1 MDNLSSEIG
10 KKVPLWT
17 LTYSEWEK
25 KNTTII
31 AEALPSFSV
40 FAGES
45 KKSNKE
51 SERSKNNKTQIANT
65 YLLKIIIHQSVS
77 SS

>member
-1 MDNLSSEIG
+1 MG
-10 KKVPLWT
+10 KRK
-17 LTYSEWEK
+17 
-25 KNTTII
+25 II

-51 SERSKNNKTQIANT
+51 SDRFKNNKTQIAKIC
-65 YLLKIIIHQSVS
+65 LLKIATHQSVS
-77 SS
+77 SR